1 MRQLLLTIT
10 TFLALTAC
18 AGSGGSGLGPT
29 GASPAGGGAL
39 DSPTQGIAVGA
50 SLPGDQPI
58 LAQAGG
64 DGTLGSQSS
73 SVDLEPYFY
82 REHSLFFAGEPL
94 AQGAGYGYILPTVPG
109 KLPTAQVLKIFKDL
123 GGYKEVPCLACE
135 GRYVRA
141 VNCGPHSDA
150 DILQNM
156 PPEEHNNPTASV
168 PLFWYLLHMPRTYGS
183 SSVTVCEGATYRDF
197 PVKNSGVVDLDELHL
212 YPNEIVV
219 FYLLPENPPAE
230 VGPLSIDGF
239 MQIAKEGIAATAQQ
253 GLIRYTRPV
262 GPLKLSPQ
270 TFEILKVQ

>member
-1 MRQLLLTIT
+1 MRSLLLAIT
-10 TFLALTAC
+10 TLFALSAC
-18 AGSGGSGLGPT
+18 AGSGGSGPGSA
-29 GASPAGGGAL
+29 GAGPAGGGAL
-39 DSPTQGIAVGA
+39 DSPGQGAGA
-50 SLPGDQPI
+50 SLPADQPV
-58 LAQAGG
+58 LGQAEG

-73 SVDLEPYFY
+73 SVDLEPTFY
-82 REHSLFFAGEPL
+82 RTHALFFAGEPL
-94 AQGAGYGYILPTVPG
+94 AQGTGYDYILPSVPG
-109 KLPTAQVLKIFKDL
+109 NLPAAQVLKIFKDL
-123 GGYKEVPCLACE
+123 QGYKEVPCLACE

-141 VNCGPHSDA
+141 VNCGKHSDA

-156 PPEEHNNPTASV
+156 PPEEHNNPTASN
-168 PLFWYLLHMPRTYGS
+168 PLFWYLVHMPRAVGG

-197 PVKNSGVVDLDELHL
+197 PVKNSGVVDLEALDL
-212 YPNEIVV
+212 YPQEIVV

-270 TFEILKVQ
+270 TFEILKIQ